1 MAWRQERLQEEAAM
15 SFETIAV
22 IAPGDMGH
30 AVGRVLGEYGHRV
43 VTALDGRSA
52 TSRARAATAGMIDL
66 GTLDTVLAEAD
77 LVLSILPPAEAAGFA
92 KSVAAAMQR
101 TGRRPVFAD
110 CNAVAP
116 ATVEAIAATI
126 AAAGAGF
133 VDAGIVGPPP
143 GQGTPPRFYAS
154 GPDAAAFA
162 TLDGKGIVVRVV
174 GDAPGRASAVK
185 MCYAALNK
193 GRHALNT
200 AVLLAAENLGVRD
213 VLTEELAAS
222 QAAALRQMESA
233 VPWLVGKAGRWAGE
247 MDEIA
252 ATFAAAHV
260 TPHFHQGAGDIYR
273 LLAGTELAAE
283 TRESADRCRTL
294 DAAISVF
301 AQATHAGST

>member
-1 MAWRQERLQEEAAM
+1 MRFA
-15 SFETIAV
+15 TIAV

-30 AVGRVLGEYGHRV
+30 AVGRALGAHGHRV
-43 VTALDGRSA
+43 VTTLDGRSA
-52 TSRARAATAGMIDL
+52 ASRARAEAAGMADR
-66 GTLDTVLAEAD
+66 GTLDAALGEAD
-77 LVLSILPPAEAAGFA
+77 LVLSILPPAQAAGFA
-92 KSVAAAMQR
+92 EAVAAAMRR
-101 TGRRPVFAD
+101 TGHRPVFAD

-116 ATVEAIAATI
+116 ATVEAIARTI

-143 GQGTPPRFYAS
+143 GIGAPPRFYAS

-162 TLDGKGIVVRVV
+162 ELDGKGITVHVV

-213 VLTEELAAS
+213 VLTAELAAS
-222 QAAALRQMESA
+222 QPAACKQMESA
-233 VPWLVGKAGRWAGE
+233 IPWLAETAGRWAGE

-252 ATFAAAHV
+252 AGFAAARV
-260 TPHFHQGAGDIYR
+260 TPHFHQGAAEIYR
-273 LLAGTELAAE
+273 LLAATPLAGE
-283 TRESADRCRTL
+283 TRETRDQTRTL
-294 DAAISVF
+294 DAAIAAF
-301 AQATHAGST
+301 AAATKRAVE

>member
-1 MAWRQERLQEEAAM
+1 MR
-15 SFETIAV
+15 FDTIAV

-30 AVGRVLGEYGHRV
+30 AVGRVLREHGHRI
-43 VTALDGRSA
+43 VTALDGRSDH
-52 TSRARAATAGMIDL
+52 SRALAAAGGLEDV
-66 GTLDTVLAEAD
+66 GTLDDAVAAAD
-77 LVLSILPPAEAAGFA
+77 LVLSILPPASAAAFA
-92 KSVAAAMQR
+92 KQAADAMRR
-101 TGRRPVFAD
+101 TGRTPVFAD

-116 ATVEAIAATI
+116 ATVQGIAATI

-154 GPDAAAFA
+154 GPDAGAFA
-162 TLDGKGIVVRVV
+162 ELDGKGIDVRIV

-200 AVLLAAENLGVRD
+200 AVLLAAENLDVRD
-213 VLTEELAAS
+213 VLMNELAAS
-222 QAAALRQMESA
+222 QTAAVRQMEGSI
-233 VPWLVGKAGRWAGE
+233 PWLAGNAGRWTGE

-252 ATFAAAHV
+252 AGFSAAGV

-273 LLAGTELAAE
+273 LLAGTPLGAE
-283 TRESADRCRTL
+283 TRETADRTRSL
-294 DAAISVF
+294 DEAVKIFAA
-301 AQATHAGST
+301 ATRNAD